1 MNLSISCLP
10 ISGFTLKAC
19 QSFTASTASVII
31 LSVAFWAK
39 HIISYE
45 NHTIFL
51 GRLCLI
57 LLST

>member
-19 QSFTASTASVII
+19 QSFTASTASDN
-31 LSVAFWAK
+31 SFSGFWAK

>member
-19 QSFTASTASVII
+19 QSFTGLCDNSFSG
-31 LSVAFWAK
+31 FWAK